1 MSARPVRL
9 LHVEDNLAHRRLI
22 GHYLNALKE
31 EFKFDIFQADSEAA
45 AVETFRNNG
54 IDFVILDYHLTEGDG
69 LSCLRQLRQL
79 DPTVPIIALSGA
91 ATPEIASELLEVG
104 ADDYLS
110 KQDLNR
116 EALANSVRG
125 ALCRKDL
132 VTKIKPP
139 DEQVKL
145 TEKMDQAFMAACQ
158 VFVDKLGTGFLHQ
171 LDDLEQTARQAK
183 VTVWQLQ
190 RALAAACEQLNARQP
205 PGQPSVDKLLRPLY
219 LEAVLRVFGNVPGSG
234 AS

>member
-69 LSCLRQLRQL
+69 LSCLRQLRKL
-79 DPTVPIIALSGA
+79 DPLVPIIALSGA

-116 EALANSVRG
+116 EALANSVRA
-125 ALCRKDL
+125 ALSRKDL
-132 VTKIKPP
+132 VTKIKPAE
-139 DEQVKL
+139 DQIKL
-145 TEKMDQAFMAACQ
+145 TEKVDQLFAAACKIY
-158 VFVDKLGTGFLHQ
+158 VDKLGTGFLKNMEE
-171 LDDLEQTARQAK
+171 LETAARQAK
-183 VTVWQLQ
+183 ITVWQLQ
-190 RALAAACEQLNARQP
+190 RALAAACDQLNAQQP
-205 PGQPSVDKLLRPLY
+205 QGQPGVDKLLRPLF
-219 LEAVLRVFGNVPGSG
+219 LETVLRVFGNISMGN

>member
-1 MSARPVRL
+1 MSTRPVRL

-69 LSCLRQLRQL
+69 LSTLRQLRQL
-79 DPTVPIIALSGA
+79 DPLVPIIALSGA

-116 EALANSVRG
+116 EALANSVRA
-125 ALCRKDL
+125 ALSRKDL

-139 DEQVKL
+139 EEQVKL
-145 TEKMDQAFMAACQ
+145 TEKVDQLFMDACRQ
-158 VFVDKLGTGFLHQ
+158 YVDKLGTGFLKN
-171 LDDLEQTARQAK
+171 LDELETAARQAK

-190 RALAAACEQLNARQP
+190 RALAAACEQLNARQQQ
-205 PGQPSVDKLLRPLY
+205 GQPNVDKLLRPLF
-219 LEAVLRVFGNVPGSG
+219 LETVLRVFGNIPMGNAG
-234 AS
+234 